1 MDTRELMNFVK
12 GKKMEESDMCMFL
25 ENLGVV
31 LDRATWEHFK
41 EIYAQSHDEQQK
53 GKIMLIKNSIN
64 VGFIA

>member
-1 MDTRELMNFVK
+1 
-12 GKKMEESDMCMFL
+12 MCMFL

-53 GKIMLIKNSIN
+53 GKIMLFKNSIN
-64 VGFIA
+64 TGFIA